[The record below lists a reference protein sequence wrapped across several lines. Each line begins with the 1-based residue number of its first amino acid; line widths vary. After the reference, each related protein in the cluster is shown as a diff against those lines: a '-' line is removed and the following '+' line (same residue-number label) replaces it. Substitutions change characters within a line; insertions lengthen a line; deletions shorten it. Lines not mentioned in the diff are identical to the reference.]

1 MIFLS
6 AFVCIPFL
14 ITNYWLFLSQCSLLT
29 PTPPSLK
36 PLEDLWFSDVFFFG
50 GGGGRWESKGNV
62 GKKRV
67 NLLYWIYSIMCHIMY
82 QNDLRNISQ
91 QNIYLLK
98 VNNRSTRK
106 RREKCWTST
115 IKTPEWCHCLR
126 PGIFILLTLNVFH
139 ALLLSAFV
147 IFNQENVCW
156 DCFWIFY

>member
-1 MIFLS
+1 MLIKKLS
-6 AFVCIPFL
+6 VL
-14 ITNYWLFLSQCSLLT
+14 I
-29 PTPPSLK
+29 K
-36 PLEDLWFSDVFFFG
+36 FSVSFIEGLQASFQEIQVNKYSSDISVRFCLH
-50 GGGGRWESKGNV
+50 S
-62 GKKRV
+62 

-156 DCFWIFY
+156 DCFGIFY